1 MPNESATTVNSMY
14 FPLTRK
20 VVGTAAAA
28 TVVVWSPER
37 PRTVNPPPSQPA
49 EAAAPPRLTP
59 RTAVASKSKSVPA
72 VMRQDARDTRFGCM
86 KSPCSRARSA
96 TSVVTPIQ
104 DCPRDGFLAR
114 ASADEIESAA
124 ADAGMRTLW
133 DDGVDKV
140 AAGLTTIDELRRTL
154 L

>member
-1 MPNESATTVNSMY
+1 
-14 FPLTRK
+14 
-20 VVGTAAAA
+20 
-28 TVVVWSPER
+28 
-37 PRTVNPPPSQPA
+37 
-49 EAAAPPRLTP
+49 
-59 RTAVASKSKSVPA
+59 
-72 VMRQDARDTRFGCM
+72 
-86 KSPCSRARSA
+86 
-96 TSVVTPIQ
+96 VTPIQ

-124 ADAGMRTLW
+124 AEAGMRTLW